1 MDEQNWNN
9 QNEHDQYYHQQMPQ
23 KQDNGLAVAGM
34 ILGIASIPM
43 SCCLGIYGLVIG
55 IIGLILSI
63 VSRKRTKG
71 GIGVAGIVC
80 SVIGIVIGLL
90 MILLSVFFIEIYE
103 MMLNEMMDDPMYQ
116 EMLNEILSEIQ

>member
-1 MDEQNWNN
+1 MDGQEWNN
-9 QNEHDQYYHQQMPQ
+9 QNESNQYYQQTPQ
-23 KQDNGLAVAGM
+23 KQENGLAVAGM

-43 SCCLGIYGLVIG
+43 SCCLGIYGLIIG
-55 IIGLILSI
+55 IVGLILAI
-63 VSRKRTKG
+63 VSRKRSKG

-103 MMLNEMMDDPMYQ
+103 MMLTELMDDPMYQ
-116 EMLNEILSEIQ
+116 EMLNEILSEIR